1 MLTAAT
7 QQPYSHSE
15 MRRFAGGSFIN
26 GLKSAIGWVTSKLP
40 FVKGVLNN
48 IPNEYAQT
56 GAKVLGAVG
65 YGKGET
71 GKLADRLM

>member
-1 MLTAAT
+1 M
-7 QQPYSHSE
+7 
-15 MRRFAGGSFIN
+15 
-26 GLKSAIGWVTSKLP
+26 GWVSSKLP

-56 GAKVLGAVG
+56 GARVLGALG
-65 YGKGET
+65 YAKGET